1 MPPCPQPLLDLESLP
16 GLIDT
21 LETETAALHAAM
33 AEPGY
38 YRQAGDVLARDQA
51 RLRDLESRL
60 AEAFARWE
68 ALEAGGGAG

>member
-1 MPPCPQPLLDLESLP
+1 MIE
-16 GLIDT
+16 T
-21 LETETAALHAAM
+21 LETETAALHAVM

-38 YRQAGDVLARDQA
+38 FRQAGDVLARDQA

-68 ALEAGGGAG
+68 ALEGGDGAGAG